1 MRKTKKHAAPLRC
14 RLEVWLRGP
23 SPSRQIC
30 CRIGGRG
37 AKRHKCQSCKENNRE
52 AICDGIAKAFESA
65 AKSVSALAKAIEAE
79 AKKEKEAAQK

>member
-1 MRKTKKHAAPLRC
+1 MSKTKKHAAPLRC

-23 SPSRQIC
+23 SPSC
-30 CRIGGRG
+30 SVYCRIGNRG
-37 AKRHKCQSCKENNRE
+37 TRRRKCQGCKENNRE

-79 AKKEKEAAQK
+79 AKEADKNAT